1 MSDFVIVID
10 SAEQHPFAF
19 TGLRHDSDKDYEPII
34 QPTIRQS
41 LGRHPNSL
49 GDYSLVGGIGRCH
62 IERKSMDD
70 AHSTILGFNDGHRE
84 RFESELGNLS
94 KIESAAVVVECS
106 LEDLLKNAPQ
116 YGVKTPQQNAKTL
129 FRSILAWQNDY
140 RGVPWIFADDRRLAE
155 QATYWWLHRWWEKN
169 LKPSGKELRRLN
181 RVKKMLDS
189 I

>member
-1 MSDFVIVID
+1 MDFVIVAD
-10 SAEQHPFAF
+10 SAEQHVLTF
-19 TGLRHDSDKDYEPII
+19 TGLRHDADKDYAPIHVSV
-34 QPTIRQS
+34 IRQS

-70 AHSTILGFNDGHRE
+70 AHSTFLGFNDGHRE
-84 RFESELGNLS
+84 RFESELDNLS

-106 LEDLLKNAPQ
+106 LEDLLKHAPQ
-116 YGVKTPQQNAKTL
+116 YGKKTPQQNAKTL

-140 RGVPWIFADDRRLAE
+140 KGVQWIFADDRRLAE

-169 LKPSGKELRRLN
+169 LKPRGKEARRLN
-181 RVKKMLDS
+181 KVKKLLDGV
-189 I
+189 